1 MRVFAQSGCGHF
13 LDTERKVS
21 FTFKESAIGRT
32 TDTARV
38 FGRLSRACVCVCA
51 CLRVLFS
58 LFSSSSSQEAR
69 EWRNVSTLFLFE
81 YFVQQGGYEECDL
94 VHA

>member
-1 MRVFAQSGCGHF
+1 LFSLKVGCGHF

-38 FGRLSRACVCVCA
+38 FGRLSRACVCVCVRVCA
-51 CLRVLFS
+51 CCFLCFRRRRRKR
-58 LFSSSSSQEAR
+58 R
-69 EWRNVSTLFLFE
+69 ESGVM
-81 YFVQQGGYEECDL
+81 
-94 VHA
+94 